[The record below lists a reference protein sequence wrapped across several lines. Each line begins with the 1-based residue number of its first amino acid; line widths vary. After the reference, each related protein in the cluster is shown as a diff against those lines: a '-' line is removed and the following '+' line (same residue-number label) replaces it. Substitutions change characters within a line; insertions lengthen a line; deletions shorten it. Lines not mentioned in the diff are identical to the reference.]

1 MFFNVLIVVLC
12 LIFFYFVIK
21 VVLVIVIVYV
31 VKLFENNG
39 LNVVWEIFVGWVVI
53 MVNIKVSKLFYNI
66 VLILIEV
73 LF

>member
-1 MFFNVLIVVLC
+1 MVLC
-12 LIFFYFVIK
+12 LIFFYFGMK